1 LTSALERNIVGPSK
15 VFQADEGLTFVKLT
29 FPLFLRQKS
38 YGKDGILAL
47 ISPSPTS
54 PKEDLS

>member
-1 LTSALERNIVGPSK
+1 LERNIVGPSK